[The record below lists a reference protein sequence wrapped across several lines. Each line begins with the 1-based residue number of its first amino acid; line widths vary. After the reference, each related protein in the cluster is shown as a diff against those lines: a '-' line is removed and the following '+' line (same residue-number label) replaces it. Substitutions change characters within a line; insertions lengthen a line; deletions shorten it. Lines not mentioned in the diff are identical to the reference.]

1 MGNEKWGM
9 GNGEWRMGVERTLK
23 IEDLEVNTKYEVEVL
38 VCNKQSTEM
47 TSLLTKKVRG

>member
-1 MGNEKWGM
+1 M

-38 VCNKQSTEM
+38 VGNKQSTEM

>member
-1 MGNEKWGM
+1 M
-9 GNGEWRMGVERTLK
+9 GEWRMGVERTLK

-47 TSLLTKKVRG
+47 TSL